1 MSHVSL
7 RVLIVLAVI
16 CSSIA
21 LAQTGTSQI
30 SIPQGEPE
38 ASITLARANDA
49 KPEAGANLF
58 GPSVHDVRI
67 DISDSTVREVEADH
81 RPYGRAQLVI
91 DGEMFPSSGLKLK
104 GAAGSYRHFDEK
116 PGFTIKLDKFRKKQ
130 TFDGIDKFHLNNA
143 VQDETFL
150 HEWIGSEMFRVMGYP
165 YPRVGHAWVSINGGD
180 KRLYVVRENYNPKLL
195 GRFFT
200 NTKGNLYDG
209 GFVQDIDSELEKDS
223 GEGDDE
229 WGDLAKLRDALNSE
243 DFSERLKLVPELV
256 DMDRFLTFMT
266 LERLV
271 CHWDGYSCN
280 VNNYRLY
287 FDPETNKAMFLPH
300 GMDQL
305 FDSLGMDMFEYSH
318 PMVAAFVMGS
328 DTWRQKYRLEVKR
341 VFDSLS
347 SIDWDKRIEAR
358 GAIVLKTLEEPL
370 HEEVDGLAERIETL
384 KERVNERFRILKEQL
399 AEEEPQPLR
408 IALNKPLRLTDW
420 YDTKDRDEIEIQIPE
435 EGSKQPIRIKIPKEG
450 EGYGGVERSDLV
462 TRGTY
467 RFTGRFRLTDA
478 RAFEDAE
485 ETVVW
490 RLNRNE
496 EWVSIAKTNGWQEFS
511 IESRVVEDQRR
522 IEMGIAL
529 RATRGLLVVDQESL
543 TLKKIAD

>member
-1 MSHVSL
+1 M
-7 RVLIVLAVI
+7 VLVVL
-16 CSSIA
+16 C
-21 LAQTGTSQI
+21 L
-30 SIPQGEPE
+30 SIPLAKTGISQTSIQPAVPE
-38 ASITLARANDA
+38 SSAIVAQA
-49 KPEAGANLF
+49 KDSKSEAGSNLF
-58 GPSVHDVRI
+58 GPTVHDVRI
-67 DISDSTVREVEADH
+67 DISESTMREVEADH

-91 DGEMFPSSGLKLK
+91 DGEVFPSSGLKLK

-130 TFDGIDKFHLNNA
+130 AFDGIDKFHLNNA

-165 YPRVGHAWVSINGGD
+165 YPRVGHAWVSVNSGS

-195 GRFFT
+195 ARFFT

-229 WGDLAKLRDALNSE
+229 RGDLERLRDALNAE
-243 DFSERLKLVPELV
+243 DFSERLKRVPELV
-256 DMDRFLTFMT
+256 DMDRFLTFMA

-287 FDPETNKAMFLPH
+287 FDPETSKAIFLPH
-300 GMDQL
+300 GMDQV
-305 FDSLGMDMFEYSH
+305 FDSLGMDVFEYSH
-318 PMVAAFVMGS
+318 SMVAAFVMGS
-328 DTWRQKYRLEVKR
+328 DAWRQKYRLEVKR
-341 VFDSLS
+341 IYDRLS
-347 SIDWDKRIEAR
+347 AIDWDERIEAR
-358 GAIVLKTLEEPL
+358 GAIVLKALQETL
-370 HEEVDGLAERIETL
+370 HEEVDGLAQRIEDL
-384 KERVNERFRILKEQL
+384 KERVKERFRILKEQL
-399 AEEEPQPLR
+399 AEEEPRPLR
-408 IALNKPLRLTDW
+408 IALNKPVKLSDW
-420 YDTKDRDEIEIQIPE
+420 YDTKDQDEIEIQIPE
-435 EGSKQPIRIKIPKEG
+435 VGSRQPIRIKIPKEG

-490 RLNRNE
+490 RLDRNE
-496 EWVSIAKTNGWQEFS
+496 EWASITKTNGWQEFS
-511 IESRVVEDQRR
+511 IESRVVEDQRS
-522 IEMGIAL
+522 IKMGIAL
-529 RATRGLLVVDQESL
+529 RAIRGLLIVDQESL
-543 TLKKIAD
+543 TLRKIAD